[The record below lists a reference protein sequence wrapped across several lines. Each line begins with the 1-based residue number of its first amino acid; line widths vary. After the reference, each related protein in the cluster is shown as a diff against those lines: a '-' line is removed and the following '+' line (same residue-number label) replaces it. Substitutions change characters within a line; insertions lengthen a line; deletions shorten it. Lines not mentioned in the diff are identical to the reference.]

1 LTGRT
6 DKKEEKG
13 SPVVGDGLEAKAG
26 DASEVKP
33 SEGIELVVVQDN
45 VPTDW
50 KAGCRAITNQ
60 PDWVAK
66 ICKRYSLGVEEVE
79 ELMLLLV
86 GGCDDA
92 CGTDYEHAHDAVIR
106 ISFQKNRIFFQKNP
120 LKEDGNAGVNL
131 IPSLVKDIRK
141 ETQYFRNERQEI
153 RKAYDVQEAIRKA
166 ERDKVVKEQS
176 GKLEGAAA
184 ALEEVRAQAKSKA
197 EALARSSGN
206 EQQELIEQ
214 FDRVQRQNN
223 SLFIW
228 YTIAD

>member
-1 LTGRT
+1 MF
-6 DKKEEKG
+6 
-13 SPVVGDGLEAKAG
+13 
-26 DASEVKP
+26 
-33 SEGIELVVVQDN
+33 I
-45 VPTDW
+45 
-50 KAGCRAITNQ
+50 
-60 PDWVAK
+60 
-66 ICKRYSLGVEEVE
+66 
-79 ELMLLLV
+79 
-86 GGCDDA
+86 
-92 CGTDYEHAHDAVIR
+92 
-106 ISFQKNRIFFQKNP
+106 
-120 LKEDGNAGVNL
+120 
-131 IPSLVKDIRK
+131 IRK